1 MKWLATLFHMI
12 LPDNHQSEKLYKY
25 EVPLKRDVNYSL
37 ISVSLKP
44 FIDDFFEDI
53 LQSYT
58 QCFGRKAKL
67 NGQKAITQ
75 TAAICI
81 LRREEYHSTILFQLV
96 FDELMVRAKT
106 LGYYLTY
113 STIQIEE
120 TEHQKK
126 EVELYYL
133 KAYPGESVDG
143 YKHNQLWGQ
152 LFLEHHFI
160 DEESSFIKIRCNYY
174 LGRNYTEP
182 LSFDDLIFQLCT
194 HTTT

>member
-1 MKWLATLFHMI
+1 MNF
-12 LPDNHQSEKLYKY
+12 
-25 EVPLKRDVNYSL
+25 LKKFYIHTTKHLV
-37 ISVSLKP
+37 
-44 FIDDFFEDI
+44 
-53 LQSYT
+53 
-58 QCFGRKAKL
+58 RKASL
-67 NGQKAITQ
+67 NGQKAIAQ
-75 TAAICI
+75 TAALCVI
-81 LRREEYHSTILFQLV
+81 RREEYHSNILFQIT
-96 FDELMVRAKT
+96 FDELMNRAKD

-113 STIQIEE
+113 STIQVEE

-133 KAYPGESVDG
+133 KAYPGELVDG

-182 LSFDDLIFQLCT
+182 RSFDDLIQQLCGNQPT
-194 HTTT
+194 IN